1 MCLNSDNCGVIEMAQ
16 SLILK
21 KLSDLGQSVWYDNI
35 SRELIQSGG
44 LGEIVE
50 NGVTGLTSNPSIFE
64 KAISTSSV
72 YDSDI
77 ESLARNDL
85 RDDEIFEALAISDIQ
100 DAADLLSDIY
110 HATGQTDGFVSL
122 EVNPH
127 LATDTKGTIKEARK
141 LFQAVDRPNLM
152 IKVPA
157 TPAGIPA
164 IKTLISEGINVNVT
178 LIFSRVVYG
187 TVREAYISGLEELSN
202 RGGDLSKVSSVASF
216 FVSRVD
222 TAIDGCLEES
232 GQHLIGKS
240 AIANAKAA
248 YTDFRQTFSLGRYQT
263 LQNSGAKVQRPLWA
277 STSVKNPDFSD
288 VMYVDSLIGS
298 DTVNTMPDV
307 TLDAYKDHGNPSLTI
322 ESNLDDSLAHLD
334 MIEDAGVN
342 MDEITEK
349 LLVDGLKAF
358 SDSYDQLIEN
368 ISDKRTSLLVEQ
380 QSSD

>member
-1 MCLNSDNCGVIEMAQ
+1 MSFFFFFQAEDSIRA
-16 SLILK
+16 SP
-21 KLSDLGQSVWYDNI
+21 
-35 SRELIQSGG
+35 
-44 LGEIVE
+44 
-50 NGVTGLTSNPSIFE
+50 VTGVQTC
-64 KAISTSSV
+64 
-72 YDSDI
+72 
-77 ESLARNDL
+77 
-85 RDDEIFEALAISDIQ
+85 AL
-100 DAADLLSDIY
+100 
-110 HATGQTDGFVSL
+110 
-122 EVNPH
+122 P
-127 LATDTKGTIKEARK
+127 
-141 LFQAVDRPNLM
+141 
-152 IKVPA
+152 
-157 TPAGIPA
+157 
-164 IKTLISEGINVNVT
+164 
-178 LIFSRVVYG
+178 IFSRKVYAD
-187 TVREAYISGLEELSN
+187 VREAYISGLENLLD

-222 TAIDGCLEES
+222 TAVDGCLEAAD
-232 GQHLIGKS
+232 QHLIGKS

-248 YTDFRQTFSLGRYQT
+248 YSDFSHTFASQRCRAL
-263 LQNSGAKVQRPLWA
+263 LNNGARVQRPLWA

-322 ESNLDDSLAHLD
+322 ERNLDDCLAHLD

>member
-1 MCLNSDNCGVIEMAQ
+1 MCLNSDNCGVIEMPQ

-21 KLSDLGQSVWYDNI
+21 KLSDFGQSVWYDNI

-127 LATDTKGTIKEARK
+127 LAMDTKGTIKEARK

-187 TVREAYISGLEELSN
+187 TVREAYISGLE
-202 RGGDLSKVSSVASF
+202 
-216 FVSRVD
+216 
-222 TAIDGCLEES
+222 
-232 GQHLIGKS
+232 
-240 AIANAKAA
+240 
-248 YTDFRQTFSLGRYQT
+248 
-263 LQNSGAKVQRPLWA
+263 
-277 STSVKNPDFSD
+277 
-288 VMYVDSLIGS
+288 
-298 DTVNTMPDV
+298 
-307 TLDAYKDHGNPSLTI
+307 
-322 ESNLDDSLAHLD
+322 
-334 MIEDAGVN
+334 
-342 MDEITEK
+342 
-349 LLVDGLKAF
+349 
-358 SDSYDQLIEN
+358 
-368 ISDKRTSLLVEQ
+368 
-380 QSSD
+380 